1 MEIIS
6 ITEYESAREYKIGN
20 TIYVV
25 ETRFNPV
32 GEDLRNIIR
41 RLIQKDVERAA

>member
-25 ETRFNPV
+25 ETHFNSV

>member
-25 ETRFNPV
+25 ETHFNPD

-41 RLIQKDVERAA
+41 RLIQKDVEKAA

>member
-25 ETRFNPV
+25 ETHFNPV
-32 GEDLRNIIR
+32 GEDLRKIIR
-41 RLIQKDVERAA
+41 RLIQKDVEKAA